1 MNGSLLLSQFLNGL
15 QLGALLFLLAS
26 GLTLIFGIMNF
37 INLAHGSLYM
47 IGAFLGASAYNASG
61 SFGFAILAAVCG
73 SGLVGVALERVV
85 ARPLYRHDHL
95 YQVLA
100 TFGLMMFFNEL
111 ASVIWG
117 SRPYYA
123 AIPPALRGSVAV
135 FGTDYP
141 VYRLLIVGVGAL
153 VAAGAWFLIQC
164 TRFGMLIRAGA
175 SNAPMA
181 SVLGANVDRLK
192 TLLFLL
198 GAALAGLAGAL
209 AGPLLS
215 VQSGMGEPVLIL
227 ALVVIVVGGIG
238 SVRGTLVAALLIAMI
253 DTLGRAFLPDLL
265 RSAFDSSVANAVGPA
280 LASMLIYI
288 LMAVV
293 LAFRPHGLIF
303 AARR

>member
-1 MNGSLLLSQFLNGL
+1 MNGSLLLSQLLNGL
-15 QLGALLFLLAS
+15 QLGALLFLLSS

-47 IGAFLGASAYNASG
+47 IGAFLGATAYNASG
-61 SFGFAILAAVCG
+61 SFAFAILAAVAG
-73 SGLVGVALERVV
+73 SGLVGVALERLI
-85 ARPLYRHDHL
+85 ARPL
-95 YQVLA
+95 
-100 TFGLMMFFNEL
+100 FFNEL

-117 SRPYYA
+117 SRPYFA
-123 AIPPALRGSVAV
+123 AVPKGLDGAVSLFGS
-135 FGTDYP
+135 DYP
-141 VYRLLIVGVGAL
+141 VYRLMIIGVGAL
-153 VAAGAWFLIQC
+153 VALGAWFLIQR

-181 SVLGANVDRLK
+181 SVLGANVDLQK

-198 GAALAGLAGAL
+198 GAVLAGVAGAL
-209 AGPLLS
+209 AGPILS

-253 DTLGRAFLPDLL
+253 DTLGRAFLPDML
-265 RSAFDSSVANAVGPA
+265 RAVFDASVANAVGPA
-280 LASMLIYI
+280 LASMLIYV

-293 LAFRPHGLIF
+293 LAFRPQGLVF
-303 AARR
+303 SARR